1 MVRSWAV
8 IAAVFLFLGLPSLLT
23 AGTFEVASRD
33 ELNALMVRLRAT
45 QFLQHATFGPTDAE
59 ITALADRMLQI
70 GVLQAADEWIEQQ
83 FSVPATSHQ
92 ALAEAMVVADGF
104 TTTRNDINVSRYRYH
119 AWWHNAVKAPDQ
131 LRQRMAWAL
140 MQILVVGQSG
150 DFFNDPDAGPSGK
163 GRWVGMSNYYDML
176 LNKSFSDYR
185 DVLGGV
191 TFHPIMGVWLSHL
204 RNRKATT
211 TTFPDEN
218 YAREVLQLF
227 SMGLYQ
233 LNPDGTH
240 VLDSNGQSIPTY
252 TNTQIETFARLF
264 TGLNYAGST
273 TISNGTINFE
283 QPMIMYQAFHDTNPK
298 QVFGGVTLPGNVEGV
313 QDINAGLDNIFAQS
327 SVGPFICQRLIQRFV
342 RSNPS
347 KGYIR
352 RVVSRFNDN
361 GSGKRGDLK
370 AVIKEILLDQE
381 AWDGIRMVRR
391 ANPWRLE
398 VSSEGTERCRLQE
411 PVIAYAHFLRR
422 FGTTN
427 FKNGWFALPSG
438 LGSNWNQNPYSSPT
452 VFNFYSPTYQPSGD
466 LTRTSGSQNIP
477 GGALVAPEFELLD
490 AVIANRAA
498 NRYRADI
505 VNGSTSHRLQ
515 NANTAANIPQIDCVI
530 TYDFS
535 KEIALA
541 LNPSALAA
549 HLDQTLCA
557 GTMRDAER
565 QALINALSVASQ
577 TATTTPTNRAR
588 AAVLCVLTSPAY
600 SIVE

>member
-1 MVRSWAV
+1 MVRSTAV
-8 IAAVFLFLGLPSLLT
+8 SVAMGFLLCLPSLLT
-23 AGTFEVASRD
+23 AGTFEVASRS
-33 ELNALMVRLRAT
+33 ELSALMVRLRAT

-70 GVLQAADEWIEQQ
+70 GVLPAADEWIEQQ
-83 FSVPATSHQ
+83 FALPATHHES
-92 ALAEAMVVADGF
+92 LAEAMVIADGF
-104 TTTRNDINVSRYRYH
+104 TPTQTDVSVSRYRYQ

-140 MQILVVGQSG
+140 MQIVVVGQSG
-150 DFFNDPDAGPSGK
+150 NNFNDPDVGPTGK
-163 GRWVGMSNYYDML
+163 ARWQGISNYYDML
-176 LNKSFSDYR
+176 VDKSFSDYR

-204 RNRKATT
+204 RNRKATS

-240 VLDSNGQSIPTY
+240 VLNSNGQSIPTY
-252 TNTQIETFARLF
+252 SNTQIETFARLF

-273 TISNGTINFE
+273 TISNGTINYE
-283 QPMIMYQAFHDTNPK
+283 EPMIMYQAFHDTNPK
-298 QVFGGVTLPGNVEGV
+298 QVFGGVTLPGGVAGV
-313 QDINAGLDNIFAQS
+313 QDIHAGLDNIFAQS
-327 SVGPFICQRLIQRFV
+327 SVGPFICHKLIQRFV

-381 AWDGIRMVRR
+381 AWDGIRMVRL

-398 VSSEGTERCRLQE
+398 VSGEGTERCRLQE
-411 PVIAYAHFLRR
+411 PVLAYAHFLRR
-422 FGTTN
+422 YGSTDFA
-427 FKNGWFALPSG
+427 NGWFALPN
-438 LGSNWNQNPYSSPT
+438 LASNWSQYAYGSPT
-452 VFNFYSPTYQPSGD
+452 VFNFYTPNYQPSGD
-466 LTRTSGSQNIP
+466 LTETSGSQNIP
-477 GGALVAPEFELLD
+477 GGDLYAPEFQLLD
-490 AVIANRAA
+490 AVYANRSP
-498 NRYRADI
+498 NRYRSDI
-505 VNGSTSHRLQ
+505 FNGKTEHTLLNSATRG
-515 NANTAANIPQIDCVI
+515 VI
-530 TYDFS
+530 KCTISYDLS

-541 LNPSALAA
+541 PNPSALAA
-549 HLDQTLCA
+549 YLDQTLCC
-557 GTMRDAER
+557 GTMREAER
-565 QALINALSVASQ
+565 QALVNALSVAPQNNAS
-577 TATTTPTNRAR
+577 TPTNRAQ
-588 AAVLCVLTSPAY
+588 AALLCVLTSPAFT
-600 SIVE
+600 IVE